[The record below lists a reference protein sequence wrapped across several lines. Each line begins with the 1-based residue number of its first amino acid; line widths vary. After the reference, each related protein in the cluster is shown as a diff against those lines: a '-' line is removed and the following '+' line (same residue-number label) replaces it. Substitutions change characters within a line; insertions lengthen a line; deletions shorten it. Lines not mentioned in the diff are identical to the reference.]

1 MTGTLT
7 NTGWIIQCHVL
18 LSYPQI
24 LLTTKKLSLN
34 EVLDL
39 ISKVCACAQLWVG
52 VTMFYHDI
60 GWDMWVC
67 VYVWELV
74 SLVHTRRHTY
84 TLLGTGPELNWEVR
98 ERPFMGRGCQRDCQ
112 FHGFCMHDSLHST
125 VTHKC
130 THTHTHTHTHM
141 EDSILPAENTHHMEV
156 YPPIAMYCQHTYT
169 KPIYA
174 HSMWTLAYSQHKHD
188 FSKEHDFS

>member
-39 ISKVCACAQLWVG
+39 ISKVCACAQLRYVS
-52 VTMFYHDI
+52 
-60 GWDMWVC
+60 VC
-67 VYVWELV
+67 VCLRIGQLGSHTQTHIHTVGHRARAELRGQRKAV
-74 SLVHTRRHTY
+74 YGTRVPKGLPVPW
-84 TLLGTGPELNWEVR
+84 LLYARQST
-98 ERPFMGRGCQRDCQ
+98 
-112 FHGFCMHDSLHST
+112 FHSDTQMY
-125 VTHKC
+125 